1 MRLIICLT
9 YILYKVNMYIF
20 LKENTIN
27 KVYLKKFSRGI
38 IDRKT
43 EGVVPQP
50 SHWFFVA
57 ALFMRAFH
65 VVF

>member
-1 MRLIICLT
+1 
-9 YILYKVNMYIF
+9 MYIF

-27 KVYLKKFSRGI
+27 KVYLKNFSGGI
-38 IDRKT
+38 IDGKA

-50 SHWFFVA
+50 IHWFFVA